1 MPART
6 RFLLNLAHEHGY
18 TLFMNALEIAKQA
31 TPVAPNVNFVTTR
44 ATPEP
49 HPGEV
54 QIQTEIS
61 ALNHLDLWVG
71 RGMPGIDTTWPTVG
85 GSDGVGKVVK
95 LGAGVDAAWL
105 GKRVILMA
113 AVSKAAAH
121 TPNHQPT
128 GEDIHMI
135 GEHSPGTHAEFFTAP
150 VTNILDIAQH
160 DPAQAAAIGL
170 THLTAYR
177 MLITRARVAPGAHV
191 LITGI
196 GGGVA
201 VAALAIA
208 KHFGCTTVVTSRHAW
223 KLEKAK
229 SLGANHC
236 ILDDG
241 TDWSKQVRAAT
252 NRRGVDVVIDSIGKA
267 VHQSCIKSL
276 ARGGAFV
283 TCGCTTGSDG
293 VTDLARVF
301 WNQLSILG
309 STMGSMDEFRA
320 VMALY
325 KCGALKPVIDSTHHA
340 KDGRAAY
347 ARLEAGEQFGKV
359 LIDWRA

>member
-1 MPART
+1 MVGT
-6 RFLLNLAHEHGY
+6 SHGY
-18 TLFMNALEIAKQA
+18 TLFMQALEIAKQA
-31 TPVAPNVNFVTTR
+31 TPVAPNVNFVTNR
-44 ATPEP
+44 PAPQP
-49 HPGEV
+49 LPGHV
-54 QIQTEIS
+54 QIQTEVS

-71 RGMPGIDTTWPTVG
+71 RGMPGIDTAWPTVG

-95 LGAGVDAAWL
+95 LGVGVDAAWL

-113 AVSKAAAH
+113 AVAQAPINMPGHNPA
-121 TPNHQPT
+121 

-150 VTNILDIAQH
+150 ITNILDIEQQDA
-160 DPAQAAAIGL
+160 AQAAAIGL

-177 MLITRARVAPGAHV
+177 MLITRARIAPGAQV

-208 KHFGCTTVVTSRHAW
+208 NHLGCTTIVTSRHAW

-229 SLGANHC
+229 VLGANHC

-241 TDWSKQVRAAT
+241 ADWSKQVRVAT
-252 NRRGVDVVIDSIGKA
+252 NRRGVDVVIDSIGKS

-283 TCGCTTGSDG
+283 TCGCTSGSDG

-320 VMALY
+320 VMALH
-325 KCGALKPVIDSTHHA
+325 KCGALRPVIDSTHHA
-340 KDGRAAY
+340 KEGRAAY

-359 LIDWRA
+359 LIDWRH